1 VAAKL
6 RERNMVT
13 SMGEY
18 LDDKELVSFKEL
30 LIANSI
36 QVDAL
41 AQLLIEK
48 GLLTEKEFLAKLK
61 LVQAEYQSRKAK
73 G

>member
-1 VAAKL
+1 
-6 RERNMVT
+6 
-13 SMGEY
+13 MGEK
-18 LDDKELVSFKEL
+18 LNDKELVSFKEM

-48 GLLTEKEFLAKLK
+48 GVFSEQEFFTKLK
-61 LVQAEYQSRKAK
+61 TVQMGYESKKAQ
-73 G
+73 

>member
-1 VAAKL
+1 MARKL
-6 RERNMVT
+6 DE
-13 SMGEY
+13 E
-18 LDDKELVSFKEL
+18 ELVSFKEL

-36 QVDAL
+36 QLDAL

-48 GLLTEKEFLAKLK
+48 GMITEQELLAKVK
-61 LVQAEYQSRKAK
+61 KVQAEYKSRKPR